1 LPKLLEKV
9 SALDPALRQY
19 LLVTTNYWFFTLTDG
34 ALRMLVLLYFYQL
47 GYGPLAI
54 ATLFLFYEVAGV
66 FTNLIGGWLGA
77 NFGLNRTMN
86 AGLLLQV
93 LALLLLTVP
102 DSLLTVAWVMFTQ
115 SLSGIAKDLNK
126 MSAKTSIKVLLP
138 GNQKSTLFKWVSVL
152 TGSKNT
158 LKGLGFFLGGFLLT
172 TLGFRASLYVMA
184 LVLAVVALMSIAL
197 LKPSLGKASTK
208 PKFTELL
215 SKNRSLNLFSAARLC
230 LFASRDV
237 WFVVALPVYLS
248 SKMHWQHGQVAAFL
262 ALWIVFY
269 GIVQSLTPRL
279 LGLLSG
285 HEPNARFM
293 STWGYYLAATT
304 AVLLGLL
311 LLFNDHPVVMLL
323 GLLLFAAVFAV
334 NSALHSYGIL
344 ALAKHDGASLDVG
357 FYYMSNALG
366 RLLGTLLSG
375 LVFQYYGLLACLL
388 VSVVLAIFAA
398 ILVRQVQLE

>member
-1 LPKLLEKV
+1 MPKLRTLFG
-9 SALDPALRQY
+9 ALDPGLQQY
-19 LLVTTNYWFFTLTDG
+19 LLVTGNYWFFTLTDG

-54 ATLFLFYEVAGV
+54 ATLFVFYEVAGV

-77 NFGLNRTMN
+77 KFGLNRTMN

-102 DSLLTVAWVMFTQ
+102 DELLTVAWVMFVQ
-115 SLSGIAKDLNK
+115 SLSGVAKDLNK
-126 MSAKTSIKVLLP
+126 MSAKTSIKVLVP
-138 GNQKSTLFKWVSVL
+138 ANRQGQLFKWVSIL

-172 TLGFRASLYVMA
+172 TLGFRPSLYLMA
-184 LVLAVVALMSIAL
+184 LVLAVVALISMISL
-197 LKPSLGKASTK
+197 RPSLGKANAK

-215 SKNRSLNLFSAARLC
+215 SKSRSLNLFSAARLC
-230 LFASRDV
+230 LFAARDV
-237 WFVVALPVYLS
+237 WFVVALPVYLAS
-248 SKMHWQHGQVAAFL
+248 QLNWQHSEVGAFL

-269 GIVQSLTPRL
+269 GFVQALTPRL
-279 LGLLSG
+279 LGMLPG
-285 HEPNARFM
+285 HEPSAKAM
-293 STWGYYLAATT
+293 ALWGWYLALTT
-304 AVLLGLL
+304 AALLVLLW
-311 LLFNDHPVVMLL
+311 FFDHQPIVMVI
-323 GLLLFAAVFAV
+323 GLLLFALVFAV

-344 ALAKHDGASLDVG
+344 ALAKQDGASLDVG

-375 LVFQYYGLLACLL
+375 LLFQYYGLLACLL
-388 VSVVLAIFAA
+388 VSVVLAMLAA
-398 ILVRQVQLE
+398 SLVRRIQL